1 MRPWAGFESC
11 QQVGR
16 ASPSLVWWADLNSE
30 PQRGRKGIFCVIRFA
45 EGRAAPVRGAV
56 CLQGERVLVRGAD
69 NWRPGL
75 GAHPAS
81 PVCCPRLLCLGA
93 TKAWLGAAGRG
104 QGAPA
109 GDGAVGRL
117 LLPSLAALLP
127 LLAAPGSSALR
138 WLSLCASSRQAGLP
152 VPPPARLAAHENA
165 QMGAVGLAMAEQ
177 LRLRASGR
185 SPGGA
190 QVHSQGRSKCSRVR

>member
-1 MRPWAGFESC
+1 M
-11 QQVGR
+11 
-16 ASPSLVWWADLNSE
+16 
-30 PQRGRKGIFCVIRFA
+30 IRFA

-81 PVCCPRLLCLGA
+81 PVWCPRLLCLGA
-93 TKAWLGAAGRG
+93 TKAWLGAAGRE

-109 GDGAVGRL
+109 GDGAVGRP

-127 LLAAPGSSALR
+127 LLTAPPPPGSSALC
-138 WLSLCASSRQAGLP
+138 WPSLCASSRQAGLP
-152 VPPPARLAAHENA
+152 VPPLARLAAHENTD
-165 QMGAVGLAMAEQ
+165 G
-177 LRLRASGR
+177 S
-185 SPGGA
+185 GGA
-190 QVHSQGRSKCSRVR
+190 GHGGAAEAAGKRPEPRRGPGPQPGKKQVLPGALTPAGVVPRVAAHQGPSPTKDGP